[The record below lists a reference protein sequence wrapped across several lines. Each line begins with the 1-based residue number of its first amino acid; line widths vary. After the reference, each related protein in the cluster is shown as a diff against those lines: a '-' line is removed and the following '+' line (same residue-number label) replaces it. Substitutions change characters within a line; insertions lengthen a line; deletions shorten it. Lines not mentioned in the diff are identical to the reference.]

1 MALNGYGDGYDV
13 DNAGPKVIVREVE
26 PNRCDFVLTNCSLA
40 FANSVR
46 RVMLAE
52 VNTLAIDLV
61 TIEKNTSVLPD
72 ELIAHRLGL
81 MPLISTNV
89 STLLNDQQ
97 NCECDDHCQYC
108 SMELDLHV
116 KCQGDE
122 HVHVYARD
130 FRLVYARNDDLGKPV
145 IIDQERKGPL
155 IAKLRRGQELKMS
168 CIARKGI
175 AKEHAKWAPTA
186 AIGFEYDPNNKLRHT
201 DYWYEV
207 DAKAE
212 WPVDARNAAWDPD
225 DAATDAPFDP
235 DAQPN
240 AFFFDL
246 EATGVLDP
254 LEIVDEGVTV
264 LQNKLAEVIK
274 GLTDTDQRMGGAS
287 PDGYEPAPADGY
299 GYDSSRTPYGATA
312 YGNTGYGSY

>member
-1 MALNGYGDGYDV
+1 MMTDV
-13 DNAGPKVIVREVE
+13 ETTGPKVTVREVE
-26 PNRCDFVLTNCSLA
+26 SGRCDFVLQNCSLA

-52 VNTLAIDLV
+52 VSTLAIDLV
-61 TIEKNTSVLPD
+61 SIEKNTSVLPD

-81 MPLISTNV
+81 TPLISTNV
-89 STLLNDQQ
+89 ERSLVDQLNCDY
-97 NCECDDHCQYC
+97 CDDHCHNC
-108 SMELDLHV
+108 SMELNLHV
-116 KCQGDE
+116 KCQSDE

-130 FRLVYARNDDLGKPV
+130 LRLAYARDDDLGKPV
-145 IIDQERKGPL
+145 IRDSENKGPL
-155 IAKLRRGQELKMS
+155 IAKLRKGQELKLS

-186 AIGFEYDPNNKLRHT
+186 AIGFEYDPNNKLKHV

-207 DAKAE
+207 DPKAE
-212 WPVDARNAAWDPD
+212 WPVDQRNSQWEGDDTAA
-225 DAATDAPFDP
+225 DAAFDP
-235 DAQPN
+235 DAQPS

-254 LEIVDEGVTV
+254 LEIVDEGVKV

-274 GLTDTDQRMGGAS
+274 GLTDPDERMAGGMS
-287 PDGYEPAPADGY
+287 PDGYEPPAADGY

-312 YGNTGYGSY
+312 YGSGGYGSY